1 MSPGGHVP
9 RPTSP
14 VERAHSLTRIFAST
28 DAEFG
33 SCTAVPPT
41 RVPDGDRELLAHHG
55 HMTVAMER
63 RYGPVTLRVAAERDV
78 AGWYCREILLVAADG
93 RVVQYGIVRID
104 LGAVPAAVA
113 AAIRACATPLG
124 RILVDAGLL
133 CDVQDVH
140 LVRIEPG
147 PHLTRLV
154 GGHAVLHGRV
164 AEIRVAGRP
173 TVELLE
179 VVVPA

>member
-1 MSPGGHVP
+1 MSRGVDPR
-9 RPTSP
+9 RPTAATA
-14 VERAHSLTRIFAST
+14 RAADLAGIFASSA
-28 DAEFG
+28 DFG
-33 SCTAVPPT
+33 TCTAVDSAA
-41 RVPDGDRELLAHHG
+41 VPHDERALLDHRG

-63 RYGPVTLRVAAERDV
+63 VHGPVSLRVVAEREAD
-78 AGWYCREILLVAADG
+78 GRYCREILLAAGDG

-104 LGAVPAAVA
+104 LGAVPPAVA
-113 AAIRACATPLG
+113 VAVRGREIPLG

-133 CDVQDVH
+133 CDVQDVM
-140 LVRIEPG
+140 LLRIEPG
-147 PHLTRLV
+147 PHLAGVTGVR
-154 GGHAVLHGRV
+154 GALHGRV